1 MRKLF
6 KQTFT
11 LKETHCNI
19 IADQKKGIATAVASI
34 KRNRTQIEQYGKE
47 KPKFF
52 WSLKPVS
59 VPQQPLVAKL
69 MAEAAANAK
78 VGPMA
83 AVAGVLADLAVKDML
98 SAGCKTA
105 IVENGGEVA
114 AVSDEPVD
122 VAFVAG
128 DEPLS
133 KKICFRL
140 TEFPAGIGTSSG
152 RFSHAFSF
160 GDAEAATV
168 FCKTAG
174 LADAAATAVCNVVK
188 GDDAYE
194 AIRKGIEVAKAI
206 QGVEGVFI
214 LYRNFVGTWGK
225 VPELV
230 KIKPESPTQL
240 YLKEK
245 ERDYVTHSTKPA
257 LGYSEKPVF
266 PTK

>member
-1 MRKLF
+1 MRELF

-11 LKETHCNI
+11 LKETRCNI
-19 IADQKKGIATAVASI
+19 AADKQNSLATAIESI
-34 KRNRTQIEQYGKE
+34 KRNRAQLEQYGKE

-52 WSLKPVS
+52 WSLKPV
-59 VPQQPLVAKL
+59 PIPRQPLVAKL
-69 MAEAAANAK
+69 MAEAAAHAK

-98 SAGCKTA
+98 SDGCKIA

-128 DEPLS
+128 DDPLS
-133 KKICFRL
+133 KKFCFRL
-140 TEFPAGIGTSSG
+140 TEFPAGVGTSSG
-152 RFSHAFSF
+152 RFSHALSF

-188 GDDAYE
+188 GVDVNE
-194 AIRKGIEVAKAI
+194 AIKRGIEVAKTI

-214 LYRNFVGTWGK
+214 LYRNCVGTWGK
-225 VPELV
+225 VPELI
-230 KIKPESPTQL
+230 KIKP
-240 YLKEK
+240 
-245 ERDYVTHSTKPA
+245 
-257 LGYSEKPVF
+257 
-266 PTK
+266 